1 LEKTKLFIRRTITLF
16 LSTLLLLAGWAGI
29 IALSL
34 FEKDIQTNLKKAF
47 VDDSESSNTKAEILG
62 NVASFI
68 PNIGQNVINAV
79 VGFAIKLVTKFEAW
93 DFKEQEVKQLVWR

>member
-1 LEKTKLFIRRTITLF
+1 MFIRRTITLF
-16 LSTLLLLAGWAGI
+16 LTTLLLLAGWAGI

-34 FEKDIQTNLKKAF
+34 FEKDIQTNLKKVF
-47 VDDSESSNTKAEILG
+47 IGSSDSTSTNTKAEILG

-68 PNIGQNVINAV
+68 PNIGQNVINAIV
-79 VGFAIKLVTKFEAW
+79 VFAIKLVTKFEAW

>member
-1 LEKTKLFIRRTITLF
+1 MFIRRTITLS

-34 FEKDIQTNLKKAF
+34 FEKDIQANLKNALIGSS
-47 VDDSESSNTKAEILG
+47 DSTSTSTKAEILG
-62 NVASFI
+62 NLASFI

-79 VGFAIKLVTKFEAW
+79 VVFAIKLVTKFEAW

>member
-34 FEKDIQTNLKKAF
+34 FEKDI
-47 VDDSESSNTKAEILG
+47 
-62 NVASFI
+62 
-68 PNIGQNVINAV
+68 
-79 VGFAIKLVTKFEAW
+79 
-93 DFKEQEVKQLVWR
+93 